1 MNTYPLVLA
10 DSATMLRRNL
20 RRMRR
25 YPSLTFFIAGIPVVF
40 LLLFVFV
47 LGGTLGA
54 GLGGVAGGR
63 AEYTAYVL
71 PGILLVTVA
80 GAAQGTAL
88 SIAMDMTE
96 GIIDRFRTMA
106 IGRTSVLTGHVIG
119 SVIQTL
125 LALAIVMI
133 VALRDRLPAD
143 DGSGRVDRGS
153 GPPGPR
159 RPGHLLVLGRPGH
172 VAEGRRD
179 REQPADLPG
188 PPALPEQR
196 LRPDEHDAGWP
207 QLVRPEPALHA
218 DHRDGAGPPARDP
231 DRQQRRA
238 GRRLVRRRSRSS
250 GYLWARRLYDRDPTA

>member
-1 MNTYPLVLA
+1 MNTYPLVLT

-143 DGSGRVDRGS
+143 DRSGRVDRGGRS
-153 GPPGPR
+153 SWPSPP
-159 RPGHLLVLGRPGH
+159 
-172 VAEGRRD
+172 
-179 REQPADLPG
+179 
-188 PPALPEQR
+188 
-196 LRPDEHDAGWP
+196 WP
-207 QLVRPEPALHA
+207 SR
-218 DHRDGAGPPARDP
+218 G
-231 DRQQRRA
+231 
-238 GRRLVRRRSRSS
+238 SRSP
-250 GYLWARRLYDRDPTA
+250 WACGHGTSRPRATCRSSWSSCPS

>member
-1 MNTYPLVLA
+1 MNAYPLVLA

-80 GAAQGTAL
+80 GAAQGTAI

-106 IGRTSVLTGHVIG
+106 IARTSVLTGHVIG
-119 SVIQTL
+119 SVIQTM
-125 LALAIVMI
+125 LALAIVMV
-133 VALRDRLPAD
+133 VAAADRLPAD
-143 DGSGRVDRGS
+143 DGSGRVARGGGS
-153 GPPGPR
+153 PGPR
-159 RPGHLLVLGRPGH
+159 RAGHLLALGRPRH
-172 VAEGRRD
+172 VAE
-179 REQPADLPG
+179 ETS
-188 PPALPEQR
+188 
-196 LRPDEHDAGWP
+196 RP
-207 QLVRPEPALHA
+207 
-218 DHRDGAGPPARDP
+218 
-231 DRQQRRA
+231 RA
-238 GRRLVRRRSRSS
+238 TCRCSWSSCRS
-250 GYLWARRLYDRDPTA
+250 

>member
-96 GIIDRFRTMA
+96 GSSTA
-106 IGRTSVLTGHVIG
+106 
-119 SVIQTL
+119 
-125 LALAIVMI
+125 
-133 VALRDRLPAD
+133 
-143 DGSGRVDRGS
+143 SGRWPS
-153 GPPGPR
+153 G
-159 RPGHLLVLGRPGH
+159 
-172 VAEGRRD
+172 GRRSS
-179 REQPADLPG
+179 PATSSAAPSK
-188 PPALPEQR
+188 PC
-196 LRPDEHDAGWP
+196 W
-207 QLVRPEPALHA
+207 
-218 DHRDGAGPPARDP
+218 
-231 DRQQRRA
+231 
-238 GRRLVRRRSRSS
+238 RSPS
-250 GYLWARRLYDRDPTA
+250 